1 MNNVLTSVE
10 GLSLEI
16 QSIQEELYSK
26 LPDLW
31 SVSGGEIEG
40 FGKVYKNIQNSSDD
54 IPTYYKSSKI
64 FVPEIYDSII
74 ENYKDVFYDTS
85 KSCVFCFLTGDKD
98 TTTDN
103 LLFTSQVKIVFM
115 VNLSMIYPG
124 YALVER
130 QDSRAQKDVVEILR
144 KINGNYKINEI
155 EKGIDNIFNE
165 YTTTGIRFDDLHPL
179 HVFSVNIELD
189 YYLTDKCT

>member
-1 MNNVLTSVE
+1 MNNILTSAE
-10 GLSLEI
+10 GLSSAI
-16 QSIQEELYSK
+16 QSIQEELYTA
-26 LPDLW
+26 LPNFW
-31 SVSGGEIEG
+31 SGDIEG
-40 FGKVYKNIQNSSDD
+40 FGKVYKNI
-54 IPTYYKSSKI
+54 
-64 FVPEIYDSII
+64 
-74 ENYKDVFYDTS
+74 
-85 KSCVFCFLTGDKD
+85 FCFLTGDKD